1 MMKRVTI
8 IAIILAATAITAF
21 GQNRGAGAGAG
32 AGAGDR
38 APRQDMA
45 TLVNPIEP
53 YDSVWIENMTQI
65 EIRDAMKAGKTTV
78 LLFAGGMEDNG
89 PYIVVDQHGAIVT
102 AQCEQ
107 IARKLGNALCAPV
120 LHIAPG
126 NPEQVKDPGTIVLTA
141 DVFKSVVTNV
151 VTSLKSQG
159 FKNIY
164 TMVDH
169 GSSSRPM
176 TEVSEVLAQQFKGSG
191 VRVAYIKEYYNNAA
205 ITQFVRDVLKVEE
218 KQEGFHDDY
227 FTAAVSV
234 ATDPLSARMP
244 QRIKAGKTK
253 INGAEL
259 AGSKPVQ
266 DGKMIMAYRTEM
278 TVNAIKALEKQP
290 Q

>member
-1 MMKRVTI
+1 MPMKNFVTI
-8 IAIILAATAITAF
+8 VLALAAMPLISAY
-21 GQNRGAGAGAG
+21 GQNRGT
-32 AGAGDR
+32 R
-38 APRQDMA
+38 PRVDMN

-53 YDSVWIENMTQI
+53 YDTIWIEDMTQI
-65 EIRDAMKAGKTTV
+65 EIRDAMKAGKTTA

-89 PYIVVDQHGAIVT
+89 PYIVVDQHGAIVK

-107 IARKLGNALCAPV
+107 IARKLGNALCAPI

-126 NPEQVKDPGTIVLTA
+126 DPERAVKPGTIVLTPE
-141 DVFKSVVTNV
+141 VFKSVVTNV

-169 GSSSRPM
+169 GSAATPM
-176 TEVSEVLAQQFKGSG
+176 MEVSNAISERWNGTG
-191 VRVAYIKEYYNNAA
+191 VRVAYVKAYYNNAA
-205 ITQFVRDVLKVEE
+205 IEQFVRDVLKV
-218 KQEGFHDDY
+218 QETPEGYHDDY

-244 QRIKAGKTK
+244 QRIKAGKTT

-259 AGSKPVQ
+259 AGPQ
-266 DGKMIMAYRTEM
+266 PAEDGRRIMAYRTEM
-278 TVNAIKALEKQP
+278 TVNAIRALEK
-290 Q
+290 

>member
-1 MMKRVTI
+1 MIVNKRIV
-8 IAIILAATAITAF
+8 IAVSLLILVASVSAI
-21 GQNRGAGAGAG
+21 GQNRGGAGG
-32 AGAGDR
+32 GS
-38 APRQDMA
+38 PRVDMS

-53 YDSVWIENMTQI
+53 VDSVWIEDLTQI
-65 EIRDAMKAGKTTV
+65 EIRDALKAGKTTA

-89 PYIVVDQHGAIVT
+89 PYIVVDQHGDIVR

-120 LHIAPG
+120 MQIAPG
-126 NPEQVKDPGTIVLTA
+126 DPERVVNPGTIVVTT
-141 DVFKSVVTNV
+141 DVFKSVVSNV
-151 VTSLKSQG
+151 VTSLKGQG

-169 GSSSRPM
+169 SSAAGPM
-176 TEVSEVLAQQFKGSG
+176 RDISTALGGQWKDSG
-191 VRVAYIKEYYNNAA
+191 VRVAYVPEYYNNNAV
-205 ITQFVRDVLKVEE
+205 TQYVRDVLKVEE

-244 QRIKAGKTK
+244 QRIKARKTT

-259 AGSKPVQ
+259 AGPKAVE
-266 DGKMIMAYRTEM
+266 DGKKILAFRTEM
-278 TVNAIKALEKQP
+278 TVKAILALGK
-290 Q
+290 